1 MNDTADEINKKI
13 KRKRWRN
20 VFAVYIILLLFS
32 MLFIGPFLFG
42 MISSLKDNPTEWPP
56 SLSAEQLKLTNW
68 VGAYNLAK
76 QVGNSGFFGKF
87 KSGEKLSMNVS
98 YLFPENIEIQF
109 PEVNIPKNIAGSGRG
124 ALEIDQKFATNYIEI
139 GEINEINRKTTEDGT
154 IVKFQIIVSNPSEY
168 DFDKVPL
175 NIKVPYKV
183 KYIKSPLEPNREE
196 RLGMVQSWNNISAG
210 VMPYIFHNYSRV
222 FNENYSRTTGRS
234 LFLTWII
241 NSFIISIAKVITTI
255 LFASMAGYALAR
267 LKFKGKKFIFFLVL
281 FSMMIPIQVTFISNY
296 LVLKDGIFGLT
307 KLFGINTLLNTF
319 TGLVVSSMVAG
330 SSVFIMKQFFEGLP
344 KSLEE
349 SARID
354 GASTYVIFFKIMLPL
369 AKPALGALTVL
380 TFQGAWNDFFR
391 PLVYITSPMDK
402 FPLTVGL
409 LSFKQTYGA
418 GGFDWGPILSGA
430 IISAIPIIILFV
442 VFQQYFV
449 EGISFSG
456 MKG

>member
-1 MNDTADEINKKI
+1 MAKNAEEINKKI

-20 VFAVYIILLLFS
+20 VIAIYVILLMFS
-32 MLFIGPFLFG
+32 ILFIGPFVFG

-56 SLSAEQLKLTNW
+56 SLTADQLKLENW
-68 VGAYNLAK
+68 IGAYKLAESA
-76 QVGNSGFFGKF
+76 GDTGLFGKF
-87 KSGEKLSMNVS
+87 ESGRSTTIQVS
-98 YLFPENIEIQF
+98 YLFPEGM
-109 PEVNIPKNIAGSGRG
+109 EVQKPQASIPKNIAGSGRG
-124 ALEIDQKFATNYIEI
+124 ALDLDQKFATNYMEISKIE
-139 GEINEINRKTTEDGT
+139 ELSRTDLDNGT
-154 IVKFQIIVSNPSEY
+154 KATYSITISNPSQF
-168 DFDKVPL
+168 DFDEVPL
-175 NIKVPYKV
+175 NVQVPYKV
-183 KYIKSPLEPNREE
+183 EFLEGTLEPNREE

-210 VMPYIFHNYSRV
+210 VIPYIFHNYNRV
-222 FNENYSRTTGRS
+222 FTENYSRTTGRS

-255 LFASMAGYALAR
+255 AFASMAGYALAR
-267 LKFKGKKFIFFLVL
+267 LKFKGRKFIFFLVL

-307 KLFGINTLLNTF
+307 KIFGINTLLNTF

-330 SSVFIMKQFFEGLP
+330 SAVFIMKQFFEGLP

-354 GASTYVIFFKIMLPL
+354 GANTFVIFFRIMLPL

-442 VFQQYFV
+442 VFQRYFV